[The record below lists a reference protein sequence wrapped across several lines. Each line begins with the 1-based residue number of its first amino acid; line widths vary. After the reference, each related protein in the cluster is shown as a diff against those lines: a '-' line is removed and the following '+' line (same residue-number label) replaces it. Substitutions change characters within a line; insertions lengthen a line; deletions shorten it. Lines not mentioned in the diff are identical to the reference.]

1 MGTKELIEKLN
12 TDKDFAQEF
21 GAKLQAKRDAGAGDA
36 YEAFIPVAAEYGYDV
51 KPGDIDDLQEKA
63 RAELSEEELGK
74 VAGGTSCISMTLPVT
89 LATILISVTV
99 TADEIDKK

>member
-1 MGTKELIEKLN
+1 MYRVNLYYN
-12 TDKDFAQEF
+12 SC
-21 GAKLQAKRDAGAGDA
+21 
-36 YEAFIPVAAEYGYDV
+36 V
-51 KPGDIDDLQEKA
+51 GDIDDLQEKA